1 MTAIDT
7 RTTAELDRA
16 RIDVLDKAGWGRP
29 FVFFQPRNAAFWIY
43 LLLVLTG
50 LAGIADQLGGQI
62 AAYGPAVA
70 LAVALFTVYGAI
82 FWWFTQRI
90 DRYAKLPAALL
101 VLAFLWGG
109 FAATWA
115 LAATANDAIG
125 SLYAKTLGQAWSLDW
140 GAALSAPITEELSK
154 GAGLILLLA
163 LAPRLVRTA
172 FDGFILGAF
181 IGLGFEILEDIS
193 YVIAAAGARFG
204 ADPVAASMETIW
216 VRLISGVAA
225 HILYSAIF
233 CAGIIYLLGRPAE
246 PRRIGRG
253 IILILIPVLLHGLW
267 DGTQAIAGANPLTA
281 LALILGQIVV
291 ALLIVVRVF
300 DLTIGRQREI
310 MRAVMAPEVARDVI
324 TAAELEALAGN
335 RTARRAHR
343 RAGGSRADRRRA
355 RWTLHAAFDLSSA
368 LADSRGA
375 DTAEVRFARGEVR
388 RIRSGEPSRW

>member
-1 MTAIDT
+1 MTAIDP

-125 SLYAKTLGQAWSLDW
+125 SRLAFASAR
-140 GAALSAPITEELSK
+140 GA
-154 GAGLILLLA
+154 
-163 LAPRLVRTA
+163 RRRR
-172 FDGFILGAF
+172 
-181 IGLGFEILEDIS
+181 
-193 YVIAAAGARFG
+193 AGAR
-204 ADPVAASMETIW
+204 
-216 VRLISGVAA
+216 R
-225 HILYSAIF
+225 
-233 CAGIIYLLGRPAE
+233 
-246 PRRIGRG
+246 
-253 IILILIPVLLHGLW
+253 
-267 DGTQAIAGANPLTA
+267 
-281 LALILGQIVV
+281 
-291 ALLIVVRVF
+291 
-300 DLTIGRQREI
+300 
-310 MRAVMAPEVARDVI
+310 
-324 TAAELEALAGN
+324 
-335 RTARRAHR
+335 
-343 RAGGSRADRRRA
+343 
-355 RWTLHAAFDLSSA
+355 
-368 LADSRGA
+368 
-375 DTAEVRFARGEVR
+375 
-388 RIRSGEPSRW
+388 